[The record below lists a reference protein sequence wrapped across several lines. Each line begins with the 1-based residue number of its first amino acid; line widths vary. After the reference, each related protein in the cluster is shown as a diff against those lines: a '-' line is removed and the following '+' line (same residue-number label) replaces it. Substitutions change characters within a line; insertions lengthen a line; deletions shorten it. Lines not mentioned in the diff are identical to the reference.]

1 MKSSHF
7 GKRWD
12 GMGSEGVTGR
22 GLSVST
28 RPTLCSARRRHVGP
42 RRSLAQS
49 VLAVLAVFGC
59 FVVAAIGSTTLA
71 GAAGILPP
79 SNPPGNIAPSD
90 SDWLTSIDAARAVE
104 GVGPMEVDE
113 TMLDSLP
120 APEQLF
126 IVLND
131 ERIDRGLP
139 PIEYMSAQLNAVAA
153 QSAASATDVVP
164 PSSLSNGT
172 AVTFGG
178 AVWAGLSS
186 VLESD
191 YLWMYDDGSAGA
203 RRPPTRRARRRRRR
217 CAGCTATSF
226 CTASP
231 RAARS
236 LRCSPWERRT
246 TPGRWAPSS

>member
-1 MKSSHF
+1 
-7 GKRWD
+7 
-12 GMGSEGVTGR
+12 MGSEGVIGR
-22 GLSVST
+22 GHSAST
-28 RPTLCSARRRHVGP
+28 RPRRP
-42 RRSLAQS
+42 LAQS
-49 VLAVLAVFGC
+49 VFALFAVFGC
-59 FVVAAIGSTTLA
+59 FVVAAIGSTALA

-79 SNPPGNIAPSD
+79 SNPPGNIAPGD

-113 TMLDSLP
+113 SVLDSLP

-139 PIEYMSAQLNAVAA
+139 PIEYMSAQLNGVAA

-178 AVWAGLSS
+178 AMWAGLSS

-203 RRPPTRRARRRRRR
+203 PTSNAACTPSSPSLCWMHRDIILHSFPSCGARASGALHGSGGRPRFAGRRRREHLRR
-217 CAGCTATSF
+217 A
-226 CTASP
+226 
-231 RAARS
+231 
-236 LRCSPWERRT
+236 E
-246 TPGRWAPSS
+246 